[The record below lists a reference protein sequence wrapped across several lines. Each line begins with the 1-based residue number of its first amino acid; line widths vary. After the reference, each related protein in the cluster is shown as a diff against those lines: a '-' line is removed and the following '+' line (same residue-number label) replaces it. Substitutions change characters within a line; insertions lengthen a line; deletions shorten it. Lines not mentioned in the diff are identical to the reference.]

1 MWALFFLICQQ
12 RLVSDALDA
21 HSKVMPRTQL
31 FFNKSCMVSCVPR
44 ERARFAMTSSLLQ
57 KCLVVVTNDLLDQ
70 VNALFIHCHM
80 CIQVYFTALCAR
92 CLSVEHRAPP
102 LLCRWTWICPVGS
115 SQSHGYQRLKLA
127 RSYKGGLIVDDKP
140 KFLST

>member
-1 MWALFFLICQQ
+1 
-12 RLVSDALDA
+12 
-21 HSKVMPRTQL
+21 
-31 FFNKSCMVSCVPR
+31 MVSCVPR

-92 CLSVEHRAPP
+92 CLSVEHCALR
-102 LLCRWTWICPVGS
+102 LLCRRTYP
-115 SQSHGYQRLKLA
+115 QLAKLPTLTIYILLN
-127 RSYKGGLIVDDKP
+127 RPS
-140 KFLST
+140 